1 MVKVF
6 ISHSYDDHEY
16 ADELREALA
25 KLQIGGRFDL
35 VETASYD
42 TLFQVIRERLE
53 AADAVIILLS
63 KQALASSWVMVE
75 LGAAQALG
83 KKVVPI
89 VLADTDVDKLDFIEK
104 DRTMLDARTL
114 SPSMIARRIEQ
125 LITEDSNE

>member
-1 MVKVF
+1 MAKVF

-16 ADELREALA
+16 ADELKEALT
-25 KLQIGGRFDL
+25 KLHIGGRFDL

-42 TLFQVIRERLE
+42 TMFQVVRERLK

-63 KQALASSWVMVE
+63 KHALASSWVMVE

-104 DRTMLDARTL
+104 DQTMLDARTL

-125 LITEDSNE
+125 LIAEDSNE

>member
-16 ADELREALA
+16 ANELKKALT
-25 KLQIGGRFDL
+25 KLHIGGNFDL

-42 TLFQVIRERLE
+42 AMFQVVRERLK
-53 AADAVIILLS
+53 AADAVIVLLS
-63 KQALASSWVMVE
+63 KHALASSWVMVE

-89 VLADTDVDKLDFIEK
+89 VLADTDIEKLDFIEK
-104 DRTMLDARTL
+104 DQAMLDARTL

-125 LITEDSNE
+125 LIAEDSNE